1 MADSGAVLVAAG
13 AAVTAGAALQSAT
26 GFGFALVS
34 APLLFAALGPQEAIG
49 TLLVLGTEVGLLT
62 LATEGRRP
70 RPLGAEAAVLV
81 AWAVPGALAGVAVL
95 RALDAVTLQLAVTVG
110 VVLTLAARWLA
121 ARRERSGAPRPR
133 RWAAPLAGLSSG
145 ALSTS
150 TNTSGPPLL
159 LYLTGRG
166 AAPVHVRDTL
176 TVCFLGLSCVSALA
190 LWLTGT
196 SGAVPDAGV
205 VAAMVPLV
213 AVGHVAGRP
222 VFARLVHSGDYEPV
236 LTGVLVASVLTG
248 LAVQLA

>member
-1 MADSGAVLVAAG
+1 MTDSAALIVAAG

-34 APLLFAALGPQEAIG
+34 APLLFAAVGPQEAIG

-70 RPLGAEAAVLV
+70 RPLISEAVLLV
-81 AWAVPGALAGVAVL
+81 AWAAPGALAGVAVL
-95 RALDAVTLQLAVTVG
+95 RSLDEVALQLAVTVG
-110 VVLTLAARWLA
+110 VVLTLVVRWLVG
-121 ARRERSGAPRPR
+121 RRSSGGGGRSR
-133 RWAAPLAGLSSG
+133 RWAALAGVSSG

-166 AAPVHVRDTL
+166 AEPVHVRDTL
-176 TVCFLGLSCVSALA
+176 TVCFLALSCVSALA
-190 LWLTGT
+190 LWVTGT

-205 VAAMVPLV
+205 IAAMVPLV

-236 LTGVLVASVLTG
+236 LTGVLIASVLTG